1 MKTVKLSLSSKSIE
15 NAKKEL
21 LAYKKEIREKAQEI
35 VFDLVVYGLDFCK
48 AEIIR
53 LNIPDTGHLL
63 SQVSA
68 GFNAGTMEGFIR
80 VSCDYAVYVEFGTG
94 TKGKGTPYIGEA
106 MSKVGYKYMGG
117 TTYVTLSDGR
127 IGWYYPADD
136 GTWKFTE
143 GLPSRPFM
151 YNTAQELRQNLN
163 EITKEVW
170 RK

>member
-1 MKTVKLSLSSKSIE
+1 VKKIKISLSTNSIQ

-21 LAYKKEIREKAQEI
+21 QAYKQEIREKAQEI
-35 VFDLVVYGLDFCK
+35 VLELTILGAEVCK
-48 AEIIR
+48 ATIVEM
-53 LNIPDTGHLL
+53 NIPDTGHLL
-63 SQVSA
+63 GSVAS
-68 GFNAGTMEGFIR
+68 FYNAGTMEGFIR
-80 VSCDYAVYVEFGTG
+80 VSCDYAVFVEFGTG
-94 TKGKGTPYIGEA
+94 TKGIGTPYIGEA

-151 YNTAQELRQNLN
+151 YTTAQEMRQNLDS
-163 EITKEVW
+163 IVREVFG
-170 RK
+170 K